1 MERPRLVDIIPIDSQ
16 RRLRRARSEE
26 SLLKEVLERKKR
38 IFLSGKRKGDVEEK
52 NSKNPEISAA
62 QKHKRDVWAVH

>member
-38 IFLSGKRKGDVEEK
+38 IFLSGKKKGDVEEK
-52 NSKNPEISAA
+52 NS
-62 QKHKRDVWAVH
+62 